1 MSNISAPYSGY
12 IYDKEATARK
22 GKYGEQRR
30 GMMII
35 RITDDGSEKNIS
47 EIHAMLKEF
56 NLSCREPSK
65 NVPLG
70 IYYEN
75 DKNEK
80 LAG

>member
-1 MSNISAPYSGY
+1 M
-12 IYDKEATARK
+12 T
-22 GKYGEQRR
+22 
-30 GMMII
+30 I